1 MKLKIANRIREIYN
15 QIEEG
20 EPDISTERLLCQT
33 ADQHNLCYGTEF
45 DNSDVVDALI
55 TTGELKE
62 SPPAVSGECLPVA
75 KG

>member
-1 MKLKIANRIREIYN
+1 MKLKTAKRLRDIYN

-45 DNSDVVDALI
+45 DNSDVVEALI

-62 SPPAVSGECLPVA
+62 SAPAPAGGKPE
-75 KG
+75 